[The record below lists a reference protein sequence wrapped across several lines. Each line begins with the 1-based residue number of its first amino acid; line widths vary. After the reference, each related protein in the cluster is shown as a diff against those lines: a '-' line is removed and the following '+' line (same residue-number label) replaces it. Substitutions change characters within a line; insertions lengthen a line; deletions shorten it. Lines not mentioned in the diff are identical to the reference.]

1 VKSISSKFLP
11 ALLGLLV
18 YASIR
23 LVSDIPMGYRFW
35 ERPLR
40 VNIIEIAGTVAISY
54 ALFFIMRR
62 MIHKFNAKAIET
74 LSPGIVAK
82 ELRQIFFVVF
92 IFLNCTA
99 TVLAAVTDDGLS
111 VADAVIIN
119 IIPMVYILMYYL
131 FARASYFWQSLA
143 QKQVQLEQLHK
154 EQLQTELKF
163 LKAQYHPHFLFNALN
178 TVYFQMD
185 EDVEAAKK
193 TIETFSGLLRYQLYD
208 QSQMVQVSKEIQYL
222 DDFISLQRLRMPDNI
237 HWTIEIES
245 NWGDKCMHPLLLLPL
260 VENACKYVSRPG
272 SIFIS
277 IQPDHQNLVCK
288 ISNSTGTPPNTTRGS
303 GGLGLENLKRRLDL
317 LYPGK
322 YLLESEATK
331 GNFNALLQIPLS
343 LPQALENIN
352 QNV

>member
-1 VKSISSKFLP
+1 VKSLSSTFLP

-35 ERPLR
+35 ERPLL
-40 VNIIEIAGTVAISY
+40 VNTLEIAGTFAISY
-54 ALFFIMRR
+54 ALYFILRR
-62 MIHKFNAKAIET
+62 MIQRFNAKAIES

-82 ELRQIFFVVF
+82 ELRQIFLVVF

-119 IIPMVYILMYYL
+119 IIPMVFILMYYL

-143 QKQVQLEQLHK
+143 QKQVQLEQLHR

-193 TIETFSGLLRYQLYD
+193 TIEKFSGLLRYQLYD

-222 DDFISLQRLRMPDNI
+222 DDFISLQRLRMSDSI
-237 HWTIEIES
+237 QWKIEIGS
-245 NWGDKCMHPLLLLPL
+245 NWGDKCMHPLMLLPL

-277 IQPDHQNLVCK
+277 IQPDHENLVCK
-288 ISNSTGTPPNTTRGS
+288 ISNSTGTKPTTAKGS

-322 YLLESEATK
+322 YRLELQAAE
-331 GNFNALLQIPLS
+331 GNFSAWLQIPLF
-343 LPQALENIN
+343 LPQALENLN
-352 QNV
+352 KNV